1 MVLKKI
7 ALFGSIL
14 TIAILST
21 GCGENKLD
29 ISNFTTKIND
39 KTSVPEICKVEY
51 KTIMPRVAVVDFT
64 NNSTYGK
71 ASINDTKSEGNA
83 YIGIGTFGAGAKVN
97 SRNTTESRKVD
108 SKISESV
115 VAIVETMI
123 NDTGGV
129 TLVSRAD
136 MDKIDEELK
145 LQDSGLLDPDSVVQM
160 GELTGAQ
167 IIITGSI
174 NNVEMDYTDNSA
186 AGDSVA
192 RATSTSD
199 NDLIKYGG
207 ALLSVL
213 TSVTDGM
220 DIKTTYTV
228 RIVDVAT
235 GKILLS
241 EDLEGS
247 TNIGK
252 VKYPTFDQVVGAIKK
267 NINDSLPKLEAD
279 FSKYFAVKGYITQ
292 LRTDGDEIVAQINI
306 GSKQKVE
313 ENQEFSV
320 YSLEENEDPISGKIS
335 CDRFELPVKLR
346 ATNQIMGDKSWVTVE
361 EGDAKKLKLYQLV
374 QKSHKKVGD

>member
-7 ALFGSIL
+7 ALFSSIL
-14 TIAILST
+14 SIVLLST

-167 IIITGSI
+167 IIVTGSI